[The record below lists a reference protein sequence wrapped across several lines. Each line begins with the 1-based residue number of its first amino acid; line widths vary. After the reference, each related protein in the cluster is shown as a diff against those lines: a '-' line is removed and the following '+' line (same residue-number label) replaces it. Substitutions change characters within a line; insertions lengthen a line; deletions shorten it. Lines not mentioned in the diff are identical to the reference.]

1 MIDSV
6 PPTQSAI
13 AQALGVAKSRI
24 TALKSRGMPTHSIA
38 AAHAWRAEN
47 LSPARIKSTAH
58 AAPAIDDGEK
68 ESYAEARSRRETS
81 EANKSAIELA
91 QLQGVVINRDGIE
104 MAMETS
110 YRQIRDTIMSVPD
123 RLPIDS
129 THRAMFRNALR
140 DTLTD
145 ALKMLPKMK
154 AGEPL
159 HSGVA
164 QLN

>member
-24 TALKSRGMPTHSIA
+24 TALKSQGMPTHSIE
-38 AAHAWRAEN
+38 AAHAWREEN

-58 AAPAIDDGEK
+58 AAPAIVGAEK
-68 ESYAEARSRRETS
+68 ESYAEARRRRETS
-81 EANKSAIELA
+81 EANKSEIELA
-91 QLQGVVINRDGIE
+91 QLQGVLINRAGIE
-104 MAMETS
+104 MATETAF
-110 YRQIRDTIMSVPD
+110 RHIRDTIMTVPD

-145 ALKMLPKMK
+145 SLKMIPRTIVSES
-154 AGEPL
+154 A
-159 HSGVA
+159 
-164 QLN
+164 

>member
-24 TALKSRGMPTHSIA
+24 TALKSQGMPTHSIE
-38 AAHAWRAEN
+38 AAHAWREEN

-68 ESYAEARSRRETS
+68 ESYAEARRRRETS
-81 EANKSAIELA
+81 EADKSAIELA
-91 QLQGVVINRDGIE
+91 TLKGELINRAALE
-104 MAMETS
+104 MATETAF
-110 YRQIRDTIMSVPD
+110 RHIRDTILSVPD

-140 DTLTD
+140 DTLSD
-145 ALKMLPKMK
+145 ALKMLPSTM
-154 AGEPL
+154 ASESRGA
-159 HSGVA
+159 SVA
-164 QLN
+164 VE